1 MKIWKTRETMFI
13 FKLHS
18 AELHSFWR
26 DILAWFS
33 NWFRESILDL
43 WDPAASKEI
52 HFCNNSNLRKSCW
65 RKVLHLLSNLRL
77 SKRNNLH
84 HNSRVNSKPRKGFLR
99 GRWPS
104 CTTIS
109 VLSMRTS
116 FFRPPLSR
124 DKLHESMYLWFFTFF
139 RVSRFD
145 EFFDEFRTRSRLPF
159 VDHKKKEFFCTEVQ
173 FAGPSSR
180 RGRLQCQHAIQVERD
195 PDSGPTQP
203 ELQQTHEPQFIN
215 FSHIDVNVKR
225 ACICKS
231 FQCTSNSDSS
241 ASTPSAATYES

>member
-1 MKIWKTRETMFI
+1 MKIWKTREIMFI

-18 AELHSFWR
+18 AELHSLWR

-65 RKVLHLLSNLRL
+65 RKVLLLLSNLRL

-124 DKLHESMYLWFFTFF
+124 DKLHESMYLWFFTIF
-139 RVSRFD
+139 RVFLSSRKAIWISISF
-145 EFFDEFRTRSRLPF
+145 PF

-203 ELQQTHEPQFIN
+203 ELQQTRHEPQFIN

>member
-18 AELHSFWR
+18 AELHTFWR

-77 SKRNNLH
+77 SKRNNLR

-109 VLSMRTS
+109 VLSMKTS

-145 EFFDEFRTRSRLPF
+145 EFFDEFWISFSFSIPLRGPQKERIFLYWSTICRT
-159 VDHKKKEFFCTEVQ
+159 EF
-173 FAGPSSR
+173 SSR
-180 RGRLQCQHAIQVERD
+180 PPSMPTCHSSGTRPGFRSYPTRTPTNPWTPIHQLQ
-195 PDSGPTQP
+195 
-203 ELQQTHEPQFIN
+203 
-215 FSHIDVNVKR
+215 SHR
-225 ACICKS
+225 R
-231 FQCTSNSDSS
+231 QR
-241 ASTPSAATYES
+241 